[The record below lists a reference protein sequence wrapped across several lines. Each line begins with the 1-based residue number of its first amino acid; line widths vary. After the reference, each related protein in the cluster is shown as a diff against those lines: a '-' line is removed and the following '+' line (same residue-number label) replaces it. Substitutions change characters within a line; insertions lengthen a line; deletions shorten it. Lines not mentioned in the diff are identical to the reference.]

1 MTDVDYML
9 KIAKILAA
17 DDETQRQRKADPT
30 DWRTQTGDDFYVV
43 WFAKVL
49 GNWKAMV
56 SSDVMDGYYWEV
68 TFNGAT
74 GEHYVDRYVKESNRA
89 VKL

>member
-9 KIAKILAA
+9 KIARLLAA
-17 DDETQRQRKADPT
+17 DDYNEKRKDTELGGGADVS
-30 DWRTQTGDDFYVV
+30 DFYVV
-43 WFAKVL
+43 WFCKVL